1 MKYLSQI
8 SKVFSYTRLLTTLF
22 IIIITFFIFSSV
34 YTVKDGEVGVLR
46 TFGKVTDFTNPG
58 LHLKFPYPIQEVD
71 VLSINRTNI
80 IEIGFNKFDNSANKS
95 QNFESISITADNS
108 IVSTDLVVEWR
119 IVDPYSYLFKAK
131 NPEHI
136 LKNLIIS
143 SLKSTIGRLTI
154 DSILTDGKL
163 AAQNSIKKEVEEEL
177 KDYDLGIEVLHVK
190 IVDAQPP
197 EDIKSS
203 FEAVEGA
210 IEQKNILI
218 NKAEEYKAQKINAA
232 EGEANKIIKE
242 AEAYYEERINK
253 AKSETDIFNSIY
265 KEYKMSKEV
274 TKSRMLIET
283 LEEVLPGANIYIMD
297 TKEGT
302 LNYFTLPKEKGGNQ

>member
-1 MKYLSQI
+1 MKYLTQL
-8 SKVFSYTRLLTTLF
+8 SKTFSYTRLFTTLIF
-22 IIIITFFIFSSV
+22 IIITFFIFSSV
-34 YTVKDGEVGVLR
+34 YTVKDGEIGVLR

-71 VLSINRTNI
+71 VLNISRTNT
-80 IEIGFNKFDNSANKS
+80 IEIGFNKLYNSGKKS
-95 QNFESISITADNS
+95 QKLESVSLTADNN
-108 IVSTDLVVEWR
+108 IVSTDVVVEWK
-119 IVDPYSYLFKAK
+119 ITDPYSYLFKAK

-143 SLKSTIGRLTI
+143 SLKSTIGKLNI

-163 AAQNSIKKEVEEEL
+163 AAQNSIKKDIENDL
-177 KDYDLGIEVLHVK
+177 QAYNLGIEVLNVN

-203 FEAVEGA
+203 FEVVANA

-218 NKAEEYKAQKINAA
+218 EKAEEYKAQKINDA
-232 EGEANKIIKE
+232 EEEANKIIKD

-253 AKSETDIFNSIY
+253 AKSETDIFDSIY
-265 KEYKMSKEV
+265 KEYKISKEV
-274 TKSRMLIET
+274 TKSRMLLET
-283 LEEVLPGANIYIMD
+283 LEEILPGADIYIMD

-302 LNYFTLPKEKGGNQ
+302 LNYFTLPKEKGEN

>member
-1 MKYLSQI
+1 MKYLTQL
-8 SKVFSYTRLLTTLF
+8 SKTFSYTRLFTTLIF
-22 IIIITFFIFSSV
+22 IIITFFIFSSV
-34 YTVKDGEVGVLR
+34 YTVKDGEIGVLR

-71 VLSINRTNI
+71 VLNISRTNT
-80 IEIGFNKFDNSANKS
+80 IEIGFNKLYNSGKKS
-95 QNFESISITADNS
+95 QNLESISLTADNN
-108 IVSTDLVVEWR
+108 IVSADVVVEWK
-119 IVDPYSYLFKAK
+119 ITDPYSFLFKAK

-143 SLKSTIGRLTI
+143 SLKSTIGKLNI

-163 AAQNSIKKEVEEEL
+163 AAQNSIKKDIENDL
-177 KDYDLGIEVLHVK
+177 QAYNLGIEVLNVN

-203 FEAVEGA
+203 FEVVSDS

-218 NKAEEYKAQKINAA
+218 EKAEEYKAQKINDA
-232 EGEANKIIKE
+232 EEEANKIIKD
-242 AEAYYEERINK
+242 AEAYYQERINK
-253 AKSETDIFNSIY
+253 AKSETDIFDSIY
-265 KEYKMSKEV
+265 KEYKISKEV
-274 TKSRMLIET
+274 TKSRMLLET
-283 LEEVLPGANIYIMD
+283 LEEILPGADIYIMD

-302 LNYFTLPKEKGGNQ
+302 LNYFTLPKEKGEN